1 MLTSVLH
8 EIEKSKGAIRMQTLS
23 QKLGIDE
30 SVLEGMIE
38 HWVRKG
44 RIRRMGQDD
53 LLCGASDCKDNCP
66 FCSKG

>member
-8 EIEKSKGAIRMQTLS
+8 EIENSKGAIRMEALS

-30 SVLEGMIE
+30 GVLEGMIE

-44 RIRRMGQDD
+44 RIQRMDQDD
-53 LLCGASDCKDNCP
+53 LLCGAEDCKETCP
-66 FCSKG
+66 FCSKS